1 MNMISRNI
9 PVVKLGLIASSRS
22 NFADELS
29 ESSRAGISEE
39 LSGYKADVYTVKQ
52 LVVTE
57 EQAAAAVKE
66 AKEAGCNAL
75 AVILGNFGPETPETL
90 IARYFDGPVMY
101 AAVSEIEAGAL
112 YGARRDAYCGLLNC
126 SYNLDIRNLHAYIPQ
141 YPVGNHKQI
150 ASMIMNFIPVARA
163 LIGLKSLKMITFGP
177 RPNDFLACN
186 APIKPIFD
194 LGAEVQENSE
204 LDLYLSFLGHEK
216 DERIPGIV
224 EAMKKQVGDIYPE
237 TLARMAQYEVTL
249 RDWIDQTR
257 GMSRYVTI
265 ASKCWPAFQKAYGF
279 LPCFVHSRLAAEG
292 FPVGCET
299 DVYGALSEFIGD
311 CVSEHPTAILDINN
325 DIPEDVYLKAVKD
338 QFPYSPREVFVGFHC
353 GNTAQEM
360 LCSSRL
366 TYKMNRKDPFAP
378 ETGKEET
385 RGTLEGR
392 LRDGKVSL
400 FRLHSSAQGDL
411 QSYIADGEILP
422 VDLDTYGCYAVFG
435 IPQMDLFYRQVL
447 IGKHFPHHSA
457 IVYGDH
463 SAQLVEIMR
472 MLSVPYIGCNQT
484 NTDAVSGPCPFA
496 YQYRV

>member
-1 MNMISRNI
+1 MISSNI
-9 PVVKLGLIASSRS
+9 PEVRLGLIASSRS

-29 ESSRAGISEE
+29 ESSRSLITEE
-39 LSGYKADVYTVKQ
+39 LGRLHVNVHMVSQ

-57 EQAAAAVKE
+57 EQAAAAVRE
-66 AKEAGCNAL
+66 ARAAGCNAL

-101 AAVSEIEAGAL
+101 AAVSEIEANTL

-126 SYNLDIRNLHAYIPQ
+126 SYNLDIRNLSAYIPQ
-141 YPVGNHKQI
+141 YPVGTPAQI
-150 ASMIMNFIPVARA
+150 AAMILNYLPVARA
-163 LIGLKSLKMITFGP
+163 LIGLRHLKVITFGP

-194 LGAEVQENSE
+194 LGAEIQENSE
-204 LDLYLSFLGHEK
+204 LDLYLSFLEHEK
-216 DERIPGIV
+216 DERIAAVVGQ
-224 EAMKKQVGDIYPE
+224 MKQQVGNVYPE
-237 TLARMAQYEVTL
+237 TLVKMAQYEVTL
-249 RDWIDQTR
+249 KDWIAGNR
-257 GMSRYVTI
+257 GMSDYVTI

-292 FPVGCET
+292 IPVGCET

-311 CVSEHPTAILDINN
+311 CVSDRPTAILDINN
-325 DIPEDVYLKAVKD
+325 DIPADVYQKEIKD
-338 QFPYSPREVFVGFHC
+338 HFPYGPRDVFVGFHC

-366 TYKMNRKDPFAP
+366 TYKMNRKDPYAP
-378 ETGKEET
+378 ETGKEDN

-392 LRDGKVSL
+392 LKDGKVSV
-400 FRLHSSAQGDL
+400 FRLHSSAEGKL

-422 VDLDTYGCYAVFG
+422 VDLNTYGCYAVFG
-435 IPQMDLFYRQVL
+435 IEKMELFYRQVL

-463 SAQLVEIMR
+463 SAQLYELMR
-472 MLSVPYIGCNQT
+472 ALTIPYIGCNRT
-484 NTDAVSGPCPFA
+484 ETDATTGPCPFA
-496 YQYRV
+496 YQYRA